1 MKSHRKLRLLLIF
14 VSNLFVNGLSLS
26 INKLNDRKIRENS
39 AVDNPGNGEWRLRI
53 VHTNDMHS
61 RFNQTS
67 KSSTDCSEKDAK
79 KEKCYGGFARIA
91 SKVREINETSTSP
104 VLFLNAGD
112 NFFGTPWFDIHREKI
127 VLDMMNLLK
136 PDAMSL
142 GNHEFEHGPQKL
154 VPFINNVSAPVLCC
168 NLDMSKEPELQ
179 NSKLLPYV
187 ELSVRGHRVGIIGY
201 LTRETMDVAQVDNVK
216 VLDEI
221 DCLRKNVKELKD
233 KGVDIIIGLGH
244 SGYVRD
250 LEIAKAVEGLDL
262 IVGGHTN
269 TFLHNGPP
277 PDQEKPEGPYP
288 TVVVQPNGRKV
299 YVVQAY
305 AYTKYLGDL
314 EVTFDAGGE
323 ITHVEGNP
331 ILINHKV
338 PEANDVVKALDN
350 YRKEIQELGKKVI
363 GETLVP
369 LDGPK
374 RCKMHECNSANLLAD
389 AMVDYV
395 SALHYLEKDK
405 WTDAA
410 VAIVN
415 SGSFKSEHEAHTNVI
430 VYSII
435 VYDEIMV
442 TVDFTGKQLL
452 EAFEHGVVNI
462 TYNDVNRT
470 DYVDGRLLQV
480 SGIKVRCLRE
490 IIFEK
495 TQANFFSYQK
505 LHYNFLIFKISYDL
519 LKPGGSKVIPNS
531 VSIRCADC
539 QTSLYKPLD
548 ENKTYKVLTGDFLR
562 RGEDG
567 FTFIKDLPWQS
578 SGRIYKPNQTNFK
591 VPHVLMSN

>member
-14 VSNLFVNGLSLS
+14 ASNLFVNGLSLS

-39 AVDNPGNGEWRLRI
+39 AVDNPGNDEWKLRI

-154 VPFINNVSAPVLCC
+154 VPFINNVNAPVLCC

-187 ELSVRGHRVGIIGY
+187 ELSVGGHRVGIIGY

-314 EVTFDAGGE
+314 KVTFDAGGE
-323 ITHVEGNP
+323 IIHVEGNP
-331 ILINHKV
+331 ILISHKV

-350 YRKEIQELGKKVI
+350 YRKEIQELGEKVI
-363 GETLVP
+363 GDTFVP

-389 AMVDYV
+389 AMVDYR
-395 SALHYLEKDK
+395 ALHYLEKDK

-415 SGSFKSEHEAHTNVI
+415 SGSFKSEHEAHTNI
-430 VYSII
+430 TMNSVYSII
-435 VYDEIMV
+435 VYDEMMV

-462 TYNDVNRT
+462 TYDDVNRT

-480 SGIKVRCLRE
+480 SGIK
-490 IIFEK
+490 
-495 TQANFFSYQK
+495 
-505 LHYNFLIFKISYDL
+505 ISYDL
-519 LKPGGSKVIPNS
+519 SKPGGSKVIPNS

-539 QTSLYKPLD
+539 RTPLYEPLD

-578 SGRIYKPNQTNFK
+578 SGRIYKPIQANFK
-591 VPHVLMSN
+591 VTHVLMSN